1 MVHCPNNRTNVRYAI
16 DPAKDCSVCE
26 RAPLRWRRRQEQK
39 SQTGQGIK
47 KTVRVPHFS
56 NLYSNYVN
64 VFSHEGVYRFE
75 PKPQV
80 TRLPGVR
87 IAGTFSNT
95 L

>member
-1 MVHCPNNRTNVRYAI
+1 LRELLGCFVFRELMETAFNTDKKA
-16 DPAKDCSVCE
+16 VC
-26 RAPLRWRRRQEQK
+26 
-39 SQTGQGIK
+39 
-47 KTVRVPHFS
+47 VPHFS

-80 TRLPGVR
+80 TVLPGVR
-87 IAGTFSNT
+87 IAGTVSNA

>member
-1 MVHCPNNRTNVRYAI
+1 
-16 DPAKDCSVCE
+16 
-26 RAPLRWRRRQEQK
+26 LRELLGCFVSRELMEAAFN
-39 SQTGQGIK
+39 TDK
-47 KTVRVPHFS
+47 KTVRAPHFS